1 MKIITLTLSPA
12 LDVTY
17 RIPGEILLG
26 LNRAE
31 SFSITAGG
39 KGINVAR
46 SIAREAKRCGIAVD
60 CTAIYPSGGD
70 VGELLTQS
78 LAAEGI
84 TTLPM
89 KTAAA
94 CRINVSAINSAG
106 RDIEINA
113 RGAKLKA
120 DELSRIEDALDVLMR
135 GDVLAI
141 CGSVPGGVEKSYY
154 AELIGKISSR
164 GVTCVLDCDG
174 EALQYAVCGECPPD
188 YVKPNEHEIRDF
200 CERIGAESSAEASP
214 EAIVKASRGRCAVIA
229 TYGGRGAAII
239 RPRGDKTEKI
249 SADATPVEPMRLK
262 GAGDTL
268 LGAYL
273 YYKFVKNESDSE
285 ALSAAVEV
293 AGKYVVGE

>member
-17 RIPGEILLG
+17 RIPGEISLG

-46 SIAREAKRCGIAVD
+46 SIAREAKRCGVD
-60 CTAIYPSGGD
+60 ANYTAIYPSGGEI
-70 VGELLTQS
+70 GELLTQS

-84 TTLPM
+84 TTLPV
-89 KTAAA
+89 KTDAA
-94 CRINVSAINSAG
+94 CRINVSAIDSAG
-106 RDIEINA
+106 RDIEINS

-120 DELSRIEDALDVLMR
+120 DELSRIEDALNVLTR

-141 CGSVPGGVEKSYY
+141 CGSVPDGVEKSYY
-154 AELIGKISSR
+154 AELIGKMSSR
-164 GVTCVLDCDG
+164 GITCVLDCDG
-174 EALQYAVCGECPPD
+174 EALQVAVCGECPPD

-200 CERIGAESSAEASP
+200 CERIGADVSP

-293 AGKYVVGE
+293 AGKYVAGE